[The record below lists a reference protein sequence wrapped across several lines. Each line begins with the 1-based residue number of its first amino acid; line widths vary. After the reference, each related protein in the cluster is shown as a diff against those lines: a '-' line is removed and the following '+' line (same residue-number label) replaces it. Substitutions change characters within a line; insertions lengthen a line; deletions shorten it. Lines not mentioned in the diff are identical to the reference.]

1 MFIHVTQIAGH
12 TFVLPR
18 FFQLVMSV
26 GKDLAH
32 SMAVFHWR
40 SRTTLFTAPSGPEA
54 VLGCHVVN
62 ENLFVSCGV
71 DHLQLWTRT
80 GGTFEGERGEWL
92 GQRNISTQYHA
103 MAMCWRRRI
112 YGLDKRSEGQSRRR
126 YKRRLRLLCYRIV
139 LLSHRTIMLASAI
152 IAYS

>member
-1 MFIHVTQIAGH
+1 
-12 TFVLPR
+12 
-18 FFQLVMSV
+18 MSV
-26 GKDLAH
+26 GKDPAH
-32 SMAVFHWR
+32 SVAVFHWR

-92 GQRNISTQYHA
+92 GQRNIATQYHA
-103 MAMCWRRRI
+103 VAMWWR
-112 YGLDKRSEGQSRRR
+112 
-126 YKRRLRLLCYRIV
+126 
-139 LLSHRTIMLASAI
+139 
-152 IAYS
+152 